1 MLHSAYHVQVTHLSA
16 LPALSNL
23 IFPTALFG
31 KQHYLQHSHLT
42 DKESEAQVSEITC
55 PKSHNS

>member
-23 IFPTALFG
+23 IFLTALFG
-31 KQHYLQHSHLT
+31 KQNYLQHSHLT
-42 DKESEAQVSEITC
+42 DKESEAQVIEITC
-55 PKSHNS
+55 PKSYNS